1 MTAVNDGTPVKDA
14 HKRRT
19 VIIICAVVAAAALV
33 VGGGLAWAARD
44 RATALA
50 DCQESVRLART
61 RVAAYAKDRDDAAKA
76 AKATPQGDVS
86 DAKVINAAIV
96 AKDVVPTTG
105 LPACPTD
112 ASKGALDQAK
122 AKAKADRIARD
133 AAAADADIKTA
144 AVKLAADEHKT
155 VKGHLDKAVQDADQT
170 LKDTDGKVAD
180 NATRDNLSKVLDEA
194 RKVQADKKATTV
206 RYRQA
211 IGDLGNGVKSVND
224 SKGAKDQAD
233 QAAAQQAQAQAQAQ
247 SEAVTAAANAGSGG
261 GSYAGGG
268 YSGTHGYTGG
278 GYSGTRG
285 YTGGGYG
292 GGGYHAPSGGGAP
305 SYTPPAGGNGGGY
318 TPAPAP
324 APAPAPHQPDQAS
337 QDRAH
342 HYECV
347 MHPAITSGC

>member
-1 MTAVNDGTPVKDA
+1 MTTVNDGTPVKDA

-61 RVAAYAKDRDDAAKA
+61 RVAAYAKDRNDAAKA

-96 AKDVVPTTG
+96 VKDVVPTTG
-105 LPACPTD
+105 LPACSTD
-112 ASKGALDQAK
+112 ASKRALDQT
-122 AKAKADRIARD
+122 KAKADRIARD

-247 SEAVTAAANAGSGG
+247 SEAGTAAANAGSGG

-268 YSGTHGYTGG
+268 YSSTRGYTGG

-305 SYTPPAGGNGGGY
+305 SYTPPAGGNGGGNGGY
-318 TPAPAP
+318 TPT
-324 APAPAPHQPDQAS
+324 PHHEITQEDK
-337 QDRAH
+337 DMAH

-347 MHPAITSGC
+347 MHPDITSGC